1 MVGAYNPE
9 TFVIVSKSQR
19 NDIFDQTVLGDPFG
33 LLQGD
38 VPRGKIDMIDAGEDQ
53 LKRTAFGSDNQINA
67 LGILGH
73 FVFELI
79 LHEEQYGENSQA
91 QSQEQNVQS
100 GI

>member
-1 MVGAYNPE
+1 
-9 TFVIVSKSQR
+9 IS
-19 NDIFDQTVLGDPFG
+19 
-33 LLQGD
+33 
-38 VPRGKIDMIDAGEDQ
+38 RGKIDMIDAGEDQ
-53 LKRTAFGSDNQINA
+53 LEWAAFGTDHQINA